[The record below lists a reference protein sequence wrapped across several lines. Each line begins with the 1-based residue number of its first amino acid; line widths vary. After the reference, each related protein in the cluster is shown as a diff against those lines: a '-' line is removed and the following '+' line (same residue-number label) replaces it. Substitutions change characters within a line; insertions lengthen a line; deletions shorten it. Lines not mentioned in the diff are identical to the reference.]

1 MDYLNLSRAIANGHA
16 AETIP
21 PWSANVLRAIIEGR
35 RTLRAA
41 VHPLGFTCLPV
52 IREGRYGV
60 CVHAW
65 LPGQQV
71 ARPTTSAVHA
81 HSWDLVSYVLI
92 GRLRNELPDV
102 TGAQPG
108 AVGAWQVLEVRSR
121 GDTDVIVPTRR
132 LVHCQAG
139 ESALHVQDDVYT
151 VPTRH
156 LSQLHR
162 GQRRTDGDHRAGQRQ
177 FRRRGSVSRQSRHP
191 DAPRSQKAA
200 RPGGNRGT
208 RAHDHR
214 PVLEAQVT
222 PTLPTTAHQV
232 AVATAEAAGRLLRRR
247 LLWGAPGD
255 PTASRSGPRAA
266 PAT

>member
-1 MDYLNLSRAIANGHA
+1 MMDYLNLSRAIANGHA

-151 VPTRH
+151 VPAGTFHSSIADSAEPTVTIVLGSASSGGADLSLGSPGTRT
-156 LSQLHR
+156 HR
-162 GQRRTDGDHRAGQRQ
+162 VH
-177 FRRRGSVSRQSRHP
+177 RRRRAQ
-191 DAPRSQKAA
+191 AETAA
-200 RPGGNRGT
+200 LART
-208 RAHDHR
+208 IID
-214 PVLEAQVT
+214 LYW
-222 PTLPTTAHQV
+222 
-232 AVATAEAAGRLLRRR
+232 RLR
-247 LLWGAPGD
+247 
-255 PTASRSGPRAA
+255 
-266 PAT
+266 